1 MSLKTNKSLNMG
13 IGAPSLLVIFL
24 VLSLVSFS
32 VLSYASARADHRRM
46 KNFEDRTTAYYN
58 ACNAA
63 ETEIA
68 AISARLDSLDV
79 KTGADA
85 FYQEAQEQLA
95 SYTAD
100 KHTQELSFSKEMTDA
115 QSLFVTL
122 KLVYT
127 QNPNEKRYKI
137 TQWQVIQTE
146 DWQPDNTLNLMEG

>member
-1 MSLKTNKSLNMG
+1 MG
-13 IGAPSLLVIFL
+13 IGAPSLLVVFL

-68 AISARLDSLDV
+68 AISAQLNKLAA
-79 KTGADA
+79 TGGADT
-85 FYQEAQEQLA
+85 FYQKALERLNT
-95 SYTAD
+95 YTVD
-100 KHTQELSFSKEMTDA
+100 ERTQELSFSKEMTDA

-127 QNPNEKRYKI
+127 QDPNEKRYKI

>member
-13 IGAPSLLVIFL
+13 IGAPSLLVVFL

-46 KNFEDRTTAYYN
+46 ENFEDRTTAYYK

-63 ETEIA
+63 ETKVA
-68 AISARLDSLDV
+68 AISTLLITLDTTGGADTFYQKALERLD
-79 KTGADA
+79 A
-85 FYQEAQEQLA
+85 
-95 SYTAD
+95 YTVD
-100 KHTQELSFSKEMTDA
+100 ERTQELSFSTEMTDA

-127 QNPNEKRYKI
+127 QDPNAKRYKI